1 MSNTN
6 KKQGRLIIVLGMHR
20 SGTSAVTRGLQV
32 VGASLG
38 GNLYPAMAGVNEKG
52 FWEDIELNSLDNE
65 ILKTIDSDWFHLA
78 PINDFDLQNLRR
90 KGYILKAAELL
101 RRKVEATEI
110 FAFKDPRAAKLLP
123 FWNEVI
129 DHLQLDANY
138 LIVLRNPLSVVKSLE
153 KRDGFAP
160 EHGYLLWLGHV
171 LESLYSSAERTRIV
185 VNYDQ
190 LMHSPDR
197 EVARIADAFNLQIN
211 AKELTEYKNDFLDAQ
226 LRHTIYSPSD
236 LLLDAACPPIVRE
249 VHSRLLAVA
258 SDEITINDPT
268 ILAEIA
274 RWTTEFERQKSVLG
288 LADMQHSK
296 IASLSQAVGERDGQ
310 IASLSQAVHERDSR
324 IGDLTQTVVERDSL
338 MAQICNSYSWRLT
351 HPLRVSRLLMKR
363 VKSGIKQ
370 PIRTIWRMLPLSI
383 GQKFR
388 LKAAV
393 LRYFPIAERLVVER
407 SPVANASLP
416 TLPAS
421 DASNHYENE
430 YRERFNVAVNRHGKD
445 FVPLS
450 AESVDAGRL
459 TVKVIAFY
467 LPQFHPVPENDE
479 NWGLGFTEWTNVSK
493 ATPQFSGHYQPRLPG
508 ELGFYDLR
516 LKEVQHRQI
525 ELARRYG
532 IHGFCY
538 HHYWFGGKKI
548 LQKPFQQ
555 VLSDPSLDLPFCL
568 CWANENWTR
577 RWDGG
582 DQEIILAQN
591 HSPEDDL
598 AFLADILPAL
608 QDSRYIRIDGKP
620 LLIVYRPGLLP
631 DPAATALRWRKAAA
645 EAGLPGLFI
654 ASAATFGFEDYES
667 IGYDGLVQFPPH
679 NVAASDITSRQT
691 LLNPNFSGHVYDYN
705 EYAENATKVI
715 ADKKHTFPCVMMNW
729 DNEARK
735 PGKGHIFLG
744 ASPESYKSWLRR
756 CFDFVLSNNKQ
767 SERLVFI
774 NAWNEWAEG
783 TYLEPDRRYGYAYLH
798 ATADLLRQYYNS
810 EDLDESIKI
819 NNQRFVKKN
828 ENALV
833 AHLYYFDLLP
843 ELLSLI
849 ERNVNLDAFITIP
862 VHFSRE
868 QVGEI
873 LASLDNVYVLRVQ
886 NRGRDILPFL
896 NIYPIIKSYS
906 YANLVKV
913 HSKKSP
919 QRADG
924 ALLRKRALLELLDPS
939 IVPGVLRALNTDPKI
954 GLIAPSNSLCSLSN
968 SDYLINN
975 RKQLNYCL
983 SRLGLVDS
991 SLNFEFIAGSMFWA
1005 RVDALRMLSD
1015 LSLREEDFEEEL
1027 GQLDGTLAHAIERL
1041 FCFLGK
1047 HVGYRTLPV
1056 DQIGISVA

>member
-1 MSNTN
+1 
-6 KKQGRLIIVLGMHR
+6 
-20 SGTSAVTRGLQV
+20 
-32 VGASLG
+32 
-38 GNLYPAMAGVNEKG
+38 
-52 FWEDIELNSLDNE
+52 
-65 ILKTIDSDWFHLA
+65 
-78 PINDFDLQNLRR
+78 
-90 KGYILKAAELL
+90 
-101 RRKVEATEI
+101 
-110 FAFKDPRAAKLLP
+110 
-123 FWNEVI
+123 
-129 DHLQLDANY
+129 
-138 LIVLRNPLSVVKSLE
+138 
-153 KRDGFAP
+153 
-160 EHGYLLWLGHV
+160 
-171 LESLYSSAERTRIV
+171 
-185 VNYDQ
+185 
-190 LMHSPDR
+190 
-197 EVARIADAFNLQIN
+197 
-211 AKELTEYKNDFLDAQ
+211 
-226 LRHTIYSPSD
+226 
-236 LLLDAACPPIVRE
+236 
-249 VHSRLLAVA
+249 
-258 SDEITINDPT
+258 
-268 ILAEIA
+268 
-274 RWTTEFERQKSVLG
+274 
-288 LADMQHSK
+288 
-296 IASLSQAVGERDGQ
+296 QAVGERDGQ

-767 SERLVFI
+767 SERLVFQGHRI
-774 NAWNEWAEG
+774 RMTW
-783 TYLEPDRRYGYAYLH
+783 
-798 ATADLLRQYYNS
+798 
-810 EDLDESIKI
+810 
-819 NNQRFVKKN
+819 
-828 ENALV
+828 
-833 AHLYYFDLLP
+833 
-843 ELLSLI
+843 
-849 ERNVNLDAFITIP
+849 
-862 VHFSRE
+862 
-868 QVGEI
+868 
-873 LASLDNVYVLRVQ
+873 
-886 NRGRDILPFL
+886 PF
-896 NIYPIIKSYS
+896 
-906 YANLVKV
+906 
-913 HSKKSP
+913 
-919 QRADG
+919 
-924 ALLRKRALLELLDPS
+924 
-939 IVPGVLRALNTDPKI
+939 
-954 GLIAPSNSLCSLSN
+954 
-968 SDYLINN
+968 
-975 RKQLNYCL
+975 
-983 SRLGLVDS
+983 
-991 SLNFEFIAGSMFWA
+991 
-1005 RVDALRMLSD
+1005 
-1015 LSLREEDFEEEL
+1015 
-1027 GQLDGTLAHAIERL
+1027 
-1041 FCFLGK
+1041 
-1047 HVGYRTLPV
+1047 
-1056 DQIGISVA
+1056 